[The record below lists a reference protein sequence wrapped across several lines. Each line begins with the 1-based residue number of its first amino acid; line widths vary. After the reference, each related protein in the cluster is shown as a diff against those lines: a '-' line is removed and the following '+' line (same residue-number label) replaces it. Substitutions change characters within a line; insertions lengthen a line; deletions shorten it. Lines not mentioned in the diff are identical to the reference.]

1 MESHQHIR
9 QVFDEELAALEH
21 DVLEMGSLA
30 DIMVQLAVE
39 SLVDLDVDKAMEV
52 VMRDDE
58 VDQHDLQIETRCLR
72 LLALHH
78 PAAGDFRTVG
88 TALKVITDIERV
100 GDLAVDIAKAGMKI
114 EKVLGDSKVIDIPR
128 MTAAARAQFRKALQ
142 AYAQRDLELVEEV
155 TQMDDEVDDLFRQ
168 LRAQIHKD
176 MVDSPEHVV
185 ADSWLLLAIHHIER
199 IADHAVN
206 VAERVSFMVTG
217 QFKQFPRGDI
227 PAKN

>member
-1 MESHQHIR
+1 MDTHHIR

-30 DIMVQLAVE
+30 DVMVQSAVE
-39 SLVDLDVDKAMEV
+39 SLVDLDVQKAMWV
-52 VMRDDE
+52 VRADDE
-58 VDQHDLQIETRCLR
+58 VDQHDLQIESRCLR

-88 TALKVITDIERV
+88 AALKVITDIERV

-114 EKVLGDSKVIDIPR
+114 EKVFGDSRVVDIPR
-128 MTAAARAQFRKALQ
+128 MGGVARSQFRLALQ
-142 AYAQRDLELVEEV
+142 AYAQRDLAIVAEV
-155 TQMDDEVDDLFRQ
+155 TRMDDEVDELFRQ
-168 LRAQIHKD
+168 LREQIHRD
-176 MVDSPEHVV
+176 MVAEPEHVV

-217 QFKQFPRGDI
+217 EFKQFQRGDI
-227 PAKN
+227 PLR